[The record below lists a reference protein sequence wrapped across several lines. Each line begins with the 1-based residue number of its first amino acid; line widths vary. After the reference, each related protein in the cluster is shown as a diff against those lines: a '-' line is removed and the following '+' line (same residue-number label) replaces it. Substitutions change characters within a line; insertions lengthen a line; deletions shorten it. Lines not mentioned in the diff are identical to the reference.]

1 MKREIPC
8 FWHFLSFFFGDSEK
22 RRTFAPKKRMTRMKY
37 TDKTTIKEPSRK
49 LEEHLRWIGVQ
60 KYLHLKELANNESP
74 TAKVI
79 VV

>member
-1 MKREIPC
+1 MTIMKN
-8 FWHFLSFFFGDSEK
+8 
-22 RRTFAPKKRMTRMKY
+22 

-60 KYLHLKELANNESP
+60 KYLRLKELANNESP